1 MNRSPPDR
9 QRAELAGRLA
19 EWLALCYLTLTGHRL
34 LARHFQSSFG
44 EIDLVVR
51 RRKVII
57 FCEVKFRHR
66 QGDDGLPSPRQRRRI
81 CRAARDFIRQR
92 RISPEFDFRID
103 LIRISRLSLRK
114 TPPLNHLR
122 DAWWCDQG

>member
-34 LARHFQSSFG
+34 LARRFQSSFG

-81 CRAARDFIRQR
+81 CRASVCGRCGPDRPCWHRARMNVPSSFPAMICR
-92 RISPEFDFRID
+92 
-103 LIRISRLSLRK
+103 
-114 TPPLNHLR
+114 
-122 DAWWCDQG
+122 A

>member
-19 EWLALCYLTLTGHRL
+19 DWLALRYLTLTGHRL
-34 LARHFQSSFG
+34 LARRFQSSLG
-44 EIDLVVR
+44 EVDLVMR
-51 RRKVII
+51 CRKVII
-57 FCEVKFRHR
+57 FCKVKFHHR

-92 RISPEFDFRID
+92 YISPGFDFRIN

-114 TPPLNHLR
+114 TPPLNHLW